1 MHCAFF
7 VLWLSGFVALSAV
20 YDDPVITVLSLASAV
35 MRVIGNIY
43 KLLIIMG
50 GKQMSN
56 LSNIIKNKL
65 TSGVEMLLVVGNMG
79 ETIVYPLPS
88 NEALVYSPAQ
98 KSSTYIFPSHPW

>member
-1 MHCAFF
+1 
-7 VLWLSGFVALSAV
+7 
-20 YDDPVITVLSLASAV
+20 
-35 MRVIGNIY
+35 
-43 KLLIIMG
+43 
-50 GKQMSN
+50 MSN

>member
-1 MHCAFF
+1 
-7 VLWLSGFVALSAV
+7 
-20 YDDPVITVLSLASAV
+20 
-35 MRVIGNIY
+35 
-43 KLLIIMG
+43 MG

-98 KSSTYIFPSHPW
+98 KSSTYIPFSSLVRRIFCVYCIMYKVYTKG